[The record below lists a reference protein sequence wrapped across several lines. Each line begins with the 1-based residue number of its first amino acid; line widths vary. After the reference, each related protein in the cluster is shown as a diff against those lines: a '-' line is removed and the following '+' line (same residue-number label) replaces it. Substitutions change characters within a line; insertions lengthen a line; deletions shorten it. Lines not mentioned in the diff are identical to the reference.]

1 MDTKIFGFTNS
12 YYERRRIWLKVNFIN
27 FGKNRPK
34 EKSSNDDFI
43 STLKL
48 IKEGD
53 KLLREEFLSKY
64 TPFIL
69 KIASNA
75 VGKYVDVKN
84 SDEYS
89 IVLSAFN
96 EAIDSFD
103 MTKNYNFLLFSEHV
117 IKRRLI
123 DYIRKNKGNKELPF
137 SYFDDETKFLEKY
150 VCTVQD
156 RSFEDVEQI
165 DEIIEYKETLKEYGI
180 SFEDLILNVPKHKD
194 SRELCLRIA
203 SILANDEEMFQLL
216 KKYKNLPRNELK
228 RKAGVHGRTIGRHRK
243 YIIAVCLILKSNL
256 EISKSYLTVTGKGG
270 ERYE

>member
-1 MDTKIFGFTNS
+1 M
-12 YYERRRIWLKVNFIN
+12 KVNLIN
-27 FGKNRPK
+27 FGKNRPRD
-34 EKSSNDDFI
+34 KSSNDEFI

-53 KLLREEFLSKY
+53 ELLREEFLSKY

-75 VGKYVDVKN
+75 TGKYIDVKN
-84 SDEYS
+84 SDEFS
-89 IVLSAFN
+89 IVLTAFN
-96 EAIDSFD
+96 EAIDCFD

-123 DYIRKNKGNKELPF
+123 DYMRKNKGNKELPF
-137 SYFDDETKFLEKY
+137 SYFEDETEFLDKY
-150 VCTVQD
+150 INPVHD
-156 RSFEDVEQI
+156 KSFEDVEQI
-165 DEIIEYKETLKEYGI
+165 DEIIEYKETLEDFGI
-180 SFEDLILNVPKHKD
+180 DFEELILNVPKHRD

-203 SILANDEEMFQLL
+203 SILANDEELFKLL
-216 KKYKNLPRNELK
+216 NKYKNIPRNELK

-256 EISKSYLTVTGKGG
+256 EISKSYLTISEKGG